1 MTFRIA
7 VTKLAVTK
15 LAVIDITATREETI
29 SDIWGKGAVVILVV
43 LRSL

>member
-1 MTFRIA
+1 MGGGFGVLVVTFRIA

-29 SDIWGKGAVVILVV
+29 SDI
-43 LRSL
+43 